1 MNHEHESTFAFP
13 SGLSDRDA
21 AAFCDFLSQ
30 LAADADAHYLGQ
42 ILRYQRSNNPAP
54 HTTLPSRGARKIKI
68 SNRLSLFIQR
78 ACAPEYY
85 VRHASLLTLIQI
97 GLLSLN

>member
-1 MNHEHESTFAFP
+1 MNHKRKPTFAFP

-42 ILRYQRSNNPAP
+42 ILRYQRS
-54 HTTLPSRGARKIKI
+54 IKPPPQDPNQPWRA
-68 SNRLSLFIQR
+68 SNKDF
-78 ACAPEYY
+78 
-85 VRHASLLTLIQI
+85 
-97 GLLSLN
+97 